1 MRSVL
6 DYEMDYIFK
15 LYSKKVTL
23 LGFDKMAKSGYKK
36 LQNEFALKYNDLFKQ
51 IKGSNEKLGK
61 SKEEVSYAIL
71 KIRRL
76 IALWEKEGIIK
87 VEGGVK
93 YSANDKHQE
102 FPIFGSQHFEIAP
115 TKQTIYKLQAKAI
128 DTFIESFNHR
138 IDEANID
145 HKYRIKNLRDLRL
158 ALIKHKGL
166 DATTATK
173 LTDIYRQHSSKSDVY
188 GFAKNTVRNF

>member
-115 TKQTIYKLQAKAI
+115 TKQTICK
-128 DTFIESFNHR
+128 
-138 IDEANID
+138 
-145 HKYRIKNLRDLRL
+145 
-158 ALIKHKGL
+158 
-166 DATTATK
+166 ATK
-173 LTDIYRQHSSKSDVY
+173 NIKSKESLNEPISTKSKSRYLPTKQMTMHVMANMIKFFVFFNSSK
-188 GFAKNTVRNF
+188 NFILVLFLLQFLFFILFNRLYAWCSR